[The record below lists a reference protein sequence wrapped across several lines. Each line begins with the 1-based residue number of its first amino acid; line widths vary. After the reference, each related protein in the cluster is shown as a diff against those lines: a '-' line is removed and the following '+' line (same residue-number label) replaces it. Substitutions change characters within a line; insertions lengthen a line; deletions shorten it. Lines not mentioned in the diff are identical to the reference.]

1 MCGVLFYFVF
11 LQLGYQAL
19 PEAEHVRPDSLSVL
33 INQAEDYAY
42 KEPEKAFY
50 YSYSAL
56 AQAQKAKSL
65 PGEVRALVHLG
76 ISYTN
81 TGAFGIGFEYFHEAY
96 MKCPREDKQLLALV
110 CRFMARSLWKL
121 KEYNKGLEM
130 LEKAT
135 AINISCNDSLALAE
149 CYNIEGLIYMSK
161 EQIEESRR
169 YLNMALEI
177 NRKMKNEKGV
187 ARNLNNLSIY
197 DGNKEG
203 ITMLQEAIE
212 INKKLEANWAL
223 AENYNNLGSQYYYRG
238 NYSSALEC
246 FDIAEDYARK
256 FGAKEL
262 ICDNYEYRIRLYR
275 KTGNFREAFL
285 SLEKLSELEKEVY
298 SNRRMLEVQSMDT
311 ERRFRTEQQQL
322 KLEKQEAEIRQLKR
336 LYMLVGLIVVLIICL
351 VSGVVFIRIKNKKRK
366 AALQEIAR
374 KHELVKKELK
384 SVESQKEQK
393 EDEIGHYKEE
403 LSRFAY
409 YIMNRN
415 DLLEKIKSQIREIPK
430 LDLTEIKMYV
440 KRINLFI
447 SQNQIE
453 DKDTEA
459 YISQLEQIN
468 ADFLER
474 LMEKHPDLSRN
485 EKRLASMLRI
495 DLSTREIA
503 ILQGVEPKT
512 ISVARYRLRKRL
524 GLETETDLADY
535 MKCV

>member
-1 MCGVLFYFVF
+1 
-11 LQLGYQAL
+11 
-19 PEAEHVRPDSLSVL
+19 
-33 INQAEDYAY
+33 
-42 KEPEKAFY
+42 
-50 YSYSAL
+50 
-56 AQAQKAKSL
+56 
-65 PGEVRALVHLG
+65 
-76 ISYTN
+76 
-81 TGAFGIGFEYFHEAY
+81 
-96 MKCPREDKQLLALV
+96 
-110 CRFMARSLWKL
+110 
-121 KEYNKGLEM
+121 
-130 LEKAT
+130 
-135 AINISCNDSLALAE
+135 
-149 CYNIEGLIYMSK
+149 
-161 EQIEESRR
+161 
-169 YLNMALEI
+169 
-177 NRKMKNEKGV
+177 
-187 ARNLNNLSIY
+187 
-197 DGNKEG
+197 
-203 ITMLQEAIE
+203 MLQEAIE